1 MSSKEQ
7 YHAVC
12 NECGG
17 KGCAVCHD
25 GWQCTM
31 EDIGICNKCDEPL
44 YLREDDNPTT
54 IQQRLTVYHKQTEP
68 VINYYSKQGIT
79 KFIDSKGSINE
90 YKAGASV
97 VSTSPPDTQN

>member
-17 KGCAVCHD
+17 KGCDVCHN

-31 EDIGICNKCDEPL
+31 DDIGICNKCAMGWEL
-44 YLREDDNPTT
+44 GGSNERSS
-54 IQQRLTVYHKQTEP
+54 TER
-68 VINYYSKQGIT
+68 
-79 KFIDSKGSINE
+79 
-90 YKAGASV
+90 
-97 VSTSPPDTQN
+97 